1 MEDIVYVFDSFP
13 TFFYV
18 VCYIIAAVHMLT
30 AGVFGCDP
38 DDIEDGPYRNIPFGG
53 LIVIGASL
61 PAAVECWA
69 RDEDLP
75 TAFLIFFLIG
85 VAEFVI
91 ADLAISAKEMA
102 EGAEAA
108 ALQCGYAGSLFA
120 MAGHAVYVHPIWFS
134 DLIGFELPEFVPGVV
149 MMLGFLLLLASAV
162 IETVNDDGN
171 AASCA
176 LRGGR
181 MALPVL
187 AYIFMRVFMFGWDD
201 TKPVL
206 FLLLGVLFAASFVC
220 ALIHTFRKMFR
231 RRR

>member
-13 TFFYV
+13 TVFYV
-18 VCYIIAAVHMLT
+18 VCYIIAAVHMFS

-134 DLIGFELPEFVPGVV
+134 GLIGFELPEFVPGVV
-149 MMLGFLLLLASAV
+149 MMLGLLLLLASAV

-176 LRGGR
+176 LRGLR
-181 MALPVL
+181 MALPVF

-231 RRR
+231 RR